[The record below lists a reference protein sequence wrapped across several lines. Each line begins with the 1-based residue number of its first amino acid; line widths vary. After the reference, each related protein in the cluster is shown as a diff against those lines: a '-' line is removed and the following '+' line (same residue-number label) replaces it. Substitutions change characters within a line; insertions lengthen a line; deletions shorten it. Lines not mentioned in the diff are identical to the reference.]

1 MSLLHIVSS
10 SRICLLSFVG
20 PIGMAL
26 AACSSNPAPP
36 ASPPPLTEAP
46 PIEEGWHATYRTTK
60 VFDAPLEPLLA
71 WLSSPEEPL
80 LAAMEE
86 TDRIKKP
93 VDLKVVK
100 GTWPEV
106 GAVRW
111 LKFSD
116 GHYTYERVL
125 VSELPRRF
133 QYQVFGLTGDAANH
147 ITYARGQQEWR
158 ALPDGRT
165 ELVWTYELRPNSIIK
180 RPFVQGFLDND
191 MKPFMEGALDRLAV
205 RAKAQFAGARADG
218 QPSPPSTP

>member
-1 MSLLHIVSS
+1 MSVIHVFAHSCSRGALLIAPLV
-10 SRICLLSFVG
+10 LALS
-20 PIGMAL
+20 
-26 AACSSNPAPP
+26 ACSGNPAPP
-36 ASPPPLTEAP
+36 TSPPALGEAP
-46 PIEEGWHATYRTTK
+46 AIEEGWHATYRTTK

-71 WLSSPEEPL
+71 WLSSGEEPL

-93 VDLKVVK
+93 VELKVVR
-100 GTWPEV
+100 GQWPEV

-111 LKFSD
+111 LRFSD

-125 VSELPRRF
+125 VSDLPRRF
-133 QYQVFGLTGDAANH
+133 QYQVFGLTSEAADH

-180 RPFVQGFLDND
+180 RPFVQDFLDSE
-191 MKPFMEGALDRLAV
+191 MKPFMDGALDRVAV
-205 RAKAQFAGARADG
+205 RAKAQFADNGTG
-218 QPSPPSTP
+218 G

>member
-1 MSLLHIVSS
+1 MSVHLQQP
-10 SRICLLSFVG
+10 CLRWSLCARAA
-20 PIGMAL
+20 PLMLAL
-26 AACSSNPAPP
+26 AACSGNPAPP

-71 WLSSPEEPL
+71 WLSSGEEPL
-80 LAAMEE
+80 LASMEE

-100 GTWPEV
+100 GTWPEA

-125 VSELPRRF
+125 VSELPARF
-133 QYQVFGLTGDAANH
+133 QYQVFGLTSEAADH
-147 ITYARGQQEWR
+147 ITYARGEQRWR
-158 ALPDGRT
+158 TLPDGRT
-165 ELVWTYELRPNSIIK
+165 ELTWTYELRPNSIIK
-180 RPFVQGFLDND
+180 RPFVQDFLDKE
-191 MKPFMEGALDRLAV
+191 MKPFMDGALERVAE
-205 RAKAQFAGARADG
+205 RAKAHFAEAKPDG
-218 QPSPPSTP
+218 